1 MFSNE
6 FQNICSNL
14 DHLKIFELIA
24 LFQGAIF
31 LKDTFLANFGLCLPL
46 RYGKRSA
53 FNSKFLEN
61 MVFVATLCSSYK
73 HYKFYTYGTPPKE
86 VVFLTDLS

>member
-14 DHLKIFELIA
+14 DHLKIVE
-24 LFQGAIF
+24 

-53 FNSKFLEN
+53 FNSKFLKN